1 LADQVREE
9 EIGPVKRT
17 GGIVRTGIY
26 SIIIFMILFLYG
38 TPSDLQAQ
46 VSDSTS
52 TIEIDTYEEDDEED
66 EEDKD
71 YYFIYKDYREAEPQ
85 PDRRNVSKEKLEEMR
100 KHKGMW
106 YVNVEPEKSEP
117 KKRERGNYTPIAKR
131 TWFQT
136 LLWILIIASFA
147 ACLMI
152 YLTGNRVGLFRR
164 RSKENEEGQ
173 HDEEM
178 PEDIFAINYEREI
191 VKFEKEGNYR
201 MAVRLLFLRALKKF
215 ADRNIIAYSQEK
227 TNFDYLVQMHP
238 TNYYAGFSRVTRA
251 YEYTWYGKFIINEAN
266 YHSIRRD
273 FEQIDSRIS

>member
-1 LADQVREE
+1 M
-9 EIGPVKRT
+9 RT
-17 GGIVRTGIY
+17 RINFIAV
-26 SIIIFMILFLYG
+26 FMILLFYG
-38 TPSDLQAQ
+38 TPSNLHAQ

-52 TIEIDTYEEDDEED
+52 TIEIDTYEEDEEED

-85 PDRRNVSKEKLEEMR
+85 PDHRSVSKEKLEEMR
-100 KHKGMW
+100 RQKGMW
-106 YVNVEPEKSEP
+106 YVNVEPEKNKPEKP
-117 KKRERGNYTPIAKR
+117 VRGNYIPVTRR

-173 HDEEM
+173 NDEAM

-191 VKFEKEGNYR
+191 DKCEREGNYR
-201 MAVRLLFLRALKKF
+201 MAVRLLFLRTLKKF
-215 ADRNIIAYSQEK
+215 ADRNIISYSQEK

-238 TNYYAGFSRVTRA
+238 TSYYAGFSRVTRA
-251 YEYTWYGKFIINEAN
+251 YEYTWYGKFNITEAN

-273 FEQIDSRIS
+273 FEQLEGRMS